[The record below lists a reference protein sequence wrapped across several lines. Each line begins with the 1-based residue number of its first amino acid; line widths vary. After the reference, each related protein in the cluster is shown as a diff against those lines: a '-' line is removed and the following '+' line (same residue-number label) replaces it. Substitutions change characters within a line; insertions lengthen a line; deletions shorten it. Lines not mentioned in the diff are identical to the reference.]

1 MHPPVKLHHSPVAA
15 GVLVSSTLVPMLPRK
30 RINILSNI
38 LLKGNR
44 LEALID
50 SSSDSNLLD
59 SQFRVPLVIPPVS
72 NQHSLRVLRALV
84 LYHLNPLTYHLYLL
98 CIMT

>member
-1 MHPPVKLHHSPVAA
+1 
-15 GVLVSSTLVPMLPRK
+15 MLPRK